1 MVDFVLLKVY
11 ISGNALVILGGP
23 HDLIQTIYHDNA
35 GALDAVAIDEVSGKI
50 GTCTNEE
57 LYIYRPY
64 GRIEGALKVATST
77 RTISQ
82 DPDGAIVVPPVH
94 TTDHRGRKRH
104 VYTIMGIGRRVV
116 GRVFFAETLSN
127 NR

>member
-23 HDLIQTIYHDNA
+23 HDLIQTTYHDNA

-77 RTISQ
+77 RTMSQ
-82 DPDGAIVVPPVH
+82 DPDGAYSGPSSAH
-94 TTDHRGRKRH
+94 YRSQRKKAAHLHYHGDRE
-104 VYTIMGIGRRVV
+104 R
-116 GRVFFAETLSN
+116 SCW
-127 NR
+127 